1 LTPIKDLK
9 GILTI
14 KMPVKKFCPFCS
26 HRLIRKKVEGR
37 RRLFCEA
44 CQNPIYENPLPA
56 TCLVVPNGSSRIL
69 LVKRSVEPKVG
80 FWCLPGGF
88 MELGETP
95 EEGALRELVEE
106 TGLNAE
112 IDRLLGVVAT
122 PSAMYQAVVMMG
134 FLVKNS
140 RGKLIAGDDAE
151 ETRYFDLNNLP
162 EIAFDSHKT
171 FISRYMK
178 I

>member
-1 LTPIKDLK
+1 
-9 GILTI
+9 
-14 KMPVKKFCPFCS
+14 
-26 HRLIRKKVEGR
+26 
-37 RRLFCEA
+37 
-44 CQNPIYENPLPA
+44 
-56 TCLVVPNGSSRIL
+56 
-69 LVKRSVEPKVG
+69 
-80 FWCLPGGF
+80 